1 MEKKEGKGKKLGIYV
16 ENGLEYG
23 VGVILEEVV
32 THERIVRKKKDRTGT
47 VGITRDRI
55 MGANIQGAWGED
67 IPQVKVGGKV
77 TKK

>member
-32 THERIVRKKKDRTGT
+32 THERIVRKKRTGPERS
-47 VGITRDRI
+47 VSREIELWGQIFRVHGGRI
-55 MGANIQGAWGED
+55 SL
-67 IPQVKVGGKV
+67 K
-77 TKK
+77 